1 MKIIQMILALLAL
14 AVQSFA
20 NPASNETFFIK
31 QPDGSSV
38 EVRQVGDE
46 NFHVLETADGYI
58 LQKDA
63 LGYYAYADEK
73 GESSGIYA
81 RDAQDRSDFDV
92 RFLSTLDPDAIYQKL
107 LTNTPSEEPQDYSF
121 PRFIKPT
128 IQRLPVPDSIPTH
141 GEFHGMVV
149 LVQYADIKFKNADP
163 KAQFT
168 DFLNKEGYNEYHNQG
183 SARDYFIK
191 NSMGVFRP
199 TFDVFGPITVP
210 EKRATYASTTS
221 GNKNFAA
228 AKTILKIALDSL
240 DKRGEVDF
248 SKYDNDGDGMVDFV
262 FMIYAGVGSNGTG
275 VDDAI
280 WPHANYFNSQKGPK
294 SGVKM
299 SDGSYI
305 NYFACANEI
314 GPNAY
319 RNDNSTSTL
328 NGIGTF
334 IHEFSH
340 VLGLP
345 DLNDTKGTNK
355 TRRDPTTWSVMST
368 GVYNCPR
375 NPEYVQCCAPPFY
388 SAFERMSLGWI
399 TPIELNVK
407 GEVKLDKIEDN
418 VAYSV
423 TNPKNPKEVYL
434 LEYRNR
440 KNWDVGQ
447 PGSGMLI
454 WHIDF
459 VDSIW
464 NINAVNAN
472 AAHMYVDVVEAVP
485 AKGTAATAEDV
496 FPGTGNVTD
505 FSNFVFWTGDS
516 MKIALSDITESSDKD
531 YVTFIVDMTV
541 KSSPSVKS
549 SSSAKSSSSV
559 MSSSSAISSSS
570 NAPSSSSSATSSS
583 AVSSSSRVS
592 SSSSATS
599 SSASSSSKGAPSS
612 SAVAISSSATNS
624 SSSEIIESSSSE
636 HSVYAT
642 LPALSPNV
650 QVQAH
655 DSRIYVYAPLPGQ
668 KIVRM
673 FSLNGQLL
681 FERVMDGEACQF
693 LWPRYLGKRNLVIS
707 VSQGSKTLFMKMV
720 R

>member
-1 MKIIQMILALLAL
+1 MGVKIFQIAFLLVALTVPWL
-14 AVQSFA
+14 AV
-20 NPASNETFFIK
+20 PASVETFFIK

-63 LGYYAYADEK
+63 LGFYAYADAR

-81 RDAQDRSDFDV
+81 RDAQNRSGSDIQ
-92 RFLSTLDPDAIYQKL
+92 FLAALDPDAIYQKL
-107 LTNTPSEEPQDYSF
+107 LTKAPSEELQNYNF
-121 PRFIKPT
+121 PKFIRPR
-128 IQRLPVPDSIPTH
+128 IQRMPIPDSMLTQ
-141 GEFHGMVV
+141 GDFRGMVV
-149 LVQYADIKFKNADP
+149 LVQYADIKFKAADP

-168 DFLNKEGYNEYHNQG
+168 DFLNKEGYNEYHHQG
-183 SARDYFIK
+183 SVRDYFIK
-191 NSMGVFRP
+191 NSMGIFRP
-199 TFDVFGPITVP
+199 TFDVYGPITVP
-210 EKRATYASTTS
+210 NTRATYASTTT

-228 AKTILKIALDSL
+228 AKTILATALDSL
-240 DKRGEVDF
+240 DKRGEIDF

-262 FMIYAGVGSNGTG
+262 FMIYAGVGSNGSG

-280 WPHANYFNSQKGPK
+280 WPHANYFNSQKGPN
-294 SGVKM
+294 SGKKM

-305 NYFACANEI
+305 NYFACSNEI
-314 GPNAY
+314 GTTAY
-319 RNDNSTSTL
+319 RNDKSTSTL

-355 TRRDPTTWSVMST
+355 TRKDPTKWSVMST
-368 GVYNCPR
+368 GVYNCPS

-388 SAFERMSLGWI
+388 SAFERMSLGWM
-399 TPIELNVK
+399 TPMELNVK

-440 KNWDVGQ
+440 KKWDAGQ
-447 PGSGMLI
+447 PSSGMLI
-454 WHIDF
+454 WHIDY

-485 AKGTAATAEDV
+485 AKGTTATAEDV
-496 FPGTGNVTD
+496 FPGTGKVTD

-516 MKIALSDITESSDKD
+516 MKIALSDITESSDKE
-531 YVTFIVDMTV
+531 YVTFNVDMTV

-549 SSSAKSSSSV
+549 SSSTK
-559 MSSSSAISSSS
+559 SSSSAISSSS
-570 NAPSSSSSATSSS
+570 ANFSSSNTPSSSSSVSVSSSSRITSSSSAISSS
-583 AVSSSSRVS
+583 AVSSSSKVS
-592 SSSSATS
+592 SSSSMT
-599 SSASSSSKGAPSS
+599 
-612 SAVAISSSATNS
+612 S
-624 SSSEIIESSSSE
+624 SSSETIASSSSE
-636 HSVYAT
+636 HSVFAMR
-642 LPALSPNV
+642 PAQLPNV
-650 QVQAH
+650 HVQMH
-655 DSRIYVYAPLPGQ
+655 NGHIFIYAPQHGQ
-668 KIVRM
+668 KNVRL
-673 FSLNGQLL
+673 FSPIGTLL
-681 FERVMDGEACQF
+681 FETTMDGNELKIENMHQMQGANAI
-693 LWPRYLGKRNLVIS
+693 LS
-707 VSQGSKTLFMKMV
+707 VTQGRKQLFTGLLSLKNF
-720 R
+720 